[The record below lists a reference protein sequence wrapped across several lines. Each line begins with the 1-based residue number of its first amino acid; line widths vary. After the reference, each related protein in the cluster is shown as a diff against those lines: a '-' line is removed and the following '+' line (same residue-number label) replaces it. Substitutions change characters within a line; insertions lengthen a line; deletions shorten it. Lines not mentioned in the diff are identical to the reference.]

1 MKKLKVI
8 GVASA
13 MTLALAGLPINNASA
28 AENENNDLELWNKAE
43 TLPSSL
49 EFNDDSNDDMY
60 RISFGTDGSG
70 STKITAYDNTYF
82 MNVEQD
88 TYEVTPAGIP
98 ISKVKAVGETTSK
111 VTLATYGVTL
121 TFMRGGSSLGTDKD
135 TGVGKGTATAT
146 VTTSPESVSSGT
158 EFRATSHHTL
168 SKAGK
173 IYSDDTGDSLKF

>member
-1 MKKLKVI
+1 MKKLKAI

-28 AENENNDLELWNKAE
+28 AENENSDSELWNKAE

-49 EFNDDSNDDMY
+49 EFNDDSNVY
-60 RISFGTDGSG
+60 GLSFGTDGSG

-98 ISKVKAVGETTSK
+98 ISKVKAVGKTTSK

-121 TFMRGGSSLGTDKD
+121 TFMRNGSSLGTDKD